1 MIEVTSLTKKYGTVT
16 AVDGV
21 DFTIN
26 PGEVVGL
33 LGPNGAG
40 KTSIMKVLTC
50 YHYPTS
56 GTVRIFGHDVYA
68 DELSVKNVLGY
79 LPENA
84 PGYPEFTVREYL
96 AFVADARIGKG
107 TTPSGLN
114 AIQAVAKAVE
124 RCGLGEMLDRAVD
137 NLSKGFRQRLG
148 LAQAIL
154 HEPQLLVLDEPT
166 TGLDPNQ
173 ILEIRRLIRELRE
186 GRTIILSTHI
196 LQEVEAVCDR
206 VLIMNQG
213 RIVANGTTQDIVEEL
228 RGEAHFELVIQGNEA
243 AFLKALADLPGIR
256 KVEPDTLVLGHVGE
270 IPATIR
276 KTVTGLRVRIGLEN
290 GSDWRFR
297 TGLTALANANAVAI
311 LHLASRSAS
320 LEDVFVSL
328 TSDNKEANH
337 GQ

>member
-1 MIEVTSLTKKYGTVT
+1 MIEVQSLTKKYGTVT

-40 KTSIMKVLTC
+40 KTSILKVLTC
-50 YHYPTS
+50 YHYPTDGS
-56 GTVRIFGHDVYA
+56 VRIFGHDVYT
-68 DELSVKNVLGY
+68 DEVSVKNVLGY

-84 PGYPEFTVREYL
+84 PVYPEFTVREYL
-96 AFVADARIGKG
+96 AFVADARLGKG

-114 AIQAVAKAVE
+114 AEQAVAKAVE
-124 RCGLGEMLDRAVD
+124 RCGLADMLDRSVD
-137 NLSKGFRQRLG
+137 NLSKGYRQRLG

-186 GRTIILSTHI
+186 DRTIILSTHI

-213 RIVANGTTQDIVEEL
+213 KIVANGTTQDIIEEL
-228 RGEAHFELVIQGNEA
+228 RGEANFEIVVQGDSSPFKKAIA
-243 AFLKALADLPGIR
+243 ALTGVR
-256 KVEPDTLVLGHVGE
+256 KVEEDTLILSHVGE
-270 IPATIR
+270 IPENIR
-276 KTVTGLRVRIGLEN
+276 KHVTGVRVKIGLEN
-290 GSDWRFR
+290 GNDWKLRE
-297 TGLTALANANAVAI
+297 GLTALAAENKVAI

-328 TSDNKEANH
+328 TSDHKGANR
-337 GQ
+337 G